1 MTVLLWVLTIV
12 FFTSSSILAALYI
25 KSKFDNDILRR
36 EYEIKHEQYMKLQSE
51 YLTEVKWHAQNR
63 DLYQEFIETEVLDAV
78 NFARMKAIGDAEKF
92 RRYNLLFHKLSRGC
106 K

>member
-25 KSKFDNDILRR
+25 KSKFDNNVLRR
-36 EYEIKHEQYMKLQSE
+36 EYEIKHEQYIKLQSK
-51 YLTEVKWHAQNR
+51 YLTEARRHAQNR
-63 DLYQEFIETEVLDAV
+63 DLQREFMETEVLDAV
-78 NFARMKAIGDAEKF
+78 NFARMKAIDDAEKF